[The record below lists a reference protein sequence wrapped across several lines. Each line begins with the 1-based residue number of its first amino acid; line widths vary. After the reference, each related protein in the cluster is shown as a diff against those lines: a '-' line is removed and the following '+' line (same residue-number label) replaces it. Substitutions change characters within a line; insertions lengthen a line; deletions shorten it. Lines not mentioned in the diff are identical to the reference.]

1 MNKARKKFQFTEL
14 CNRNKKKPLC
24 FKKYTV
30 CIKFYISGFHIV
42 VDLRMNQTSKFC
54 KSSSNSSKSSS
65 SKSPSSMAV
74 APSAPKNK
82 FEKLYSVY
90 SFFKNIFMYPQAQ
103 RNLIFDVLC
112 RLVRRP

>member
-1 MNKARKKFQFTEL
+1 MSDTSKCDFFFNEARKNSNLQHYVTEI
-14 CNRNKKKPLC
+14 KKTLRS
-24 FKKYTV
+24 KKYIV

-82 FEKLYSVY
+82 
-90 SFFKNIFMYPQAQ
+90 I
-103 RNLIFDVLC
+103 
-112 RLVRRP
+112 